1 MPKGKEIPKR
11 VSAVIK
17 EGSTRIMLMNNQQH
31 IIHTYYIH
39 CSDCGRVV
47 YSIDS
52 SPLNLADSVKS
63 LVPQMLE
70 SATYCPKCGRKLEYV
85 LPDVVEAEYVELNK
99 TYPDMP
105 PQPQVEPEVKP
116 VEEQSSEQQENKEK
130 Q

>member
-11 VSAVIK
+11 VGAIVK
-17 EGSTRIMLMNNQQH
+17 EGSTRLMVVNNQQQ
-31 IIHTYYIH
+31 IFHTYYLH

-52 SPLNLADSVKS
+52 SPLDLAESVKS

-70 SATYCPKCGRKLEYV
+70 SATYCPKCGRKLEYI
-85 LPDVVEAEYVELNK
+85 LPDIVEGEYVELNK
-99 TYPDMP
+99 TYLDVP
-105 PQPQVEPEVKP
+105 PQPQVESEVK
-116 VEEQSSEQQENKEK
+116 EENKDK